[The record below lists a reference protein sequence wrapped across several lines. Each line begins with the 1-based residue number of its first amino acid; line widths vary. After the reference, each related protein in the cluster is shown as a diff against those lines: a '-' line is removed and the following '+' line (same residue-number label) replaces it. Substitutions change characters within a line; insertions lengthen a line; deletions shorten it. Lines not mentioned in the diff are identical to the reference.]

1 MKNYNNTNVHNSKI
15 SIVVESHK
23 NEKDIFDN
31 FFTSILVNA
40 MSEQWK
46 PTQVP
51 KNKKIITYIRIK
63 IVYDPVI
70 DGKYHDNVTGK
81 QFVLQPDFS
90 NLDKIRNYINSQ
102 HKTIKQA
109 VGHTRVSLKAAI
121 EFKIE

>member
-1 MKNYNNTNVHNSKI
+1 MENYHEANIRNSKI

-46 PTQVP
+46 PKQIP

-81 QFVLQPDFS
+81 QFVLQPNFS

-102 HKTIKQA
+102 HKTVKQA

-121 EFKIE
+121 EFKIK